1 MALLLPGNPPTYQ
14 QPDQYI
20 PESKKTDE
28 WWLQQTRWISSF
40 YNRPSPNYSGEENS
54 SPVQRGVDYSLYY
67 IGKQKN
73 INYNYMTKDT
83 DGNTLSATWIKSKK
97 VKNLIDRLAGIFIQ
111 QLNGKEISAKS
122 LSERAV
128 TAKMDLWQEVML
140 EHDTRVIEIYNDLA
154 AVGVHRVPPFG
165 KKFDTKEQA
174 EQWLTYSFKDDLEV
188 AATAIGKHTEQSN
201 DSNTIYLE
209 AFKQD
214 FAPSNWMGIYNYVE
228 NKRVK
233 QKKIP
238 FYNLIWDTT
247 SDDPFVRDGRF
258 VSFIERLTPAE
269 IFKRWPKL
277 EQDAE
282 TKEDIMEMAKCGD
295 WAGQVASFYN
305 TPAMSWYAN
314 RSGEMF
320 VTAVTN
326 FWIGPRDTTYV
337 KKDNPKGGYNF
348 LEKDAKNT
356 KGDYMI
362 QDLHRA
368 VILGNKWIVEKGYDD
383 NVVRSVNEKESP
395 ELPIKI
401 MQGNTTMGDGV
412 SIIGSVHQL
421 IDDMDAFDYKIRDL
435 MGRNVGKSY
444 LINGN
449 KLGMGVKP
457 KELIQDLKTMN
468 IHVGEGTTGEPGD
481 ATNNQPMVY
490 PMDFSLDD
498 AIIRYAE
505 LWRTLEA
512 RVEELLS
519 LPKIA
524 QGTQQETVGLGVQR
538 NVIQQSLTGNANLF
552 QNLFKFNQINLQ
564 YCVNLGKLLIA
575 KDEADETARFVV
587 GDRGVKALKLV
598 KKYLM
603 EDVLVHVSPRNIID
617 EQQKAQL
624 LSIAQA
630 AMQNDQITVLDFI
643 AIQQCDSFS
652 ELENKLEY
660 SLKKRQEEKQ
670 KEFAMQQ
677 EAAMQ
682 MEQMRQQGIQQT
694 TAMIEKGAMEKK
706 RVEAVTKV
714 GIKEMDVDGKKEI
727 EQMRKKAS
735 TNDNG

>member
-1 MALLLPGNPPTYQ
+1 M
-14 QPDQYI
+14 
-20 PESKKTDE
+20 
-28 WWLQQTRWISSF
+28 
-40 YNRPSPNYSGEENS
+40 
-54 SPVQRGVDYSLYY
+54 QR
-67 IGKQKN
+67 
-73 INYNYMTKDT
+73 
-83 DGNTLSATWIKSKK
+83 
-97 VKNLIDRLAGIFIQ
+97 
-111 QLNGKEISAKS
+111 
-122 LSERAV
+122 
-128 TAKMDLWQEVML
+128 
-140 EHDTRVIEIYNDLA
+140 
-154 AVGVHRVPPFG
+154 
-165 KKFDTKEQA
+165 
-174 EQWLTYSFKDDLEV
+174 
-188 AATAIGKHTEQSN
+188 
-201 DSNTIYLE
+201 
-209 AFKQD
+209 
-214 FAPSNWMGIYNYVE
+214 
-228 NKRVK
+228 
-233 QKKIP
+233 
-238 FYNLIWDTT
+238 TT
-247 SDDPFVRDGRF
+247 SP
-258 VSFIERLTPAE
+258 
-269 IFKRWPKL
+269 W
-277 EQDAE
+277 
-282 TKEDIMEMAKCGD
+282 
-295 WAGQVASFYN
+295 
-305 TPAMSWYAN
+305 
-314 RSGEMF
+314 
-320 VTAVTN
+320 
-326 FWIGPRDTTYV
+326 
-337 KKDNPKGGYNF
+337 
-348 LEKDAKNT
+348 
-356 KGDYMI
+356 
-362 QDLHRA
+362 
-368 VILGNKWIVEKGYDD
+368 
-383 NVVRSVNEKESP
+383 
-395 ELPIKI
+395 
-401 MQGNTTMGDGV
+401 
-412 SIIGSVHQL
+412 
-421 IDDMDAFDYKIRDL
+421 
-435 MGRNVGKSY
+435 
-444 LINGN
+444 
-449 KLGMGVKP
+449 
-457 KELIQDLKTMN
+457 
-468 IHVGEGTTGEPGD
+468 
-481 ATNNQPMVY
+481 Y